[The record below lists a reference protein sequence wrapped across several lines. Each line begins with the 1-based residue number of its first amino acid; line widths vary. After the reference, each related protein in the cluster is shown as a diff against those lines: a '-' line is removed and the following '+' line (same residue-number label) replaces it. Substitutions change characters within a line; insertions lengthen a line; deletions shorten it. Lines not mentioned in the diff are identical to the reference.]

1 MSSFRRPLIVVLLL
15 VAIAA
20 GGALAATL
28 PKDPCVLLK
37 PADVQVLAPKD
48 KIGDGVVDASAL
60 PLATQCRYT
69 WGPRT
74 KEWGESELTVVIMDA
89 SKAFQG
95 LSPETIAQG
104 VILRAKTKDAGPDA
118 AVIPGIGDA
127 AVFTYEARPHNAMAE
142 AYIKKKDAH
151 IAVTYHGDSL
161 ANKDKVIAL
170 LKLAA
175 DRL

>member
-1 MSSFRRPLIVVLLL
+1 MSSFRRLLIASLLL
-15 VAIAA
+15 IGIAA

-28 PKDPCVLLK
+28 PKDPCALLK
-37 PADVQVLAPKD
+37 PADVQILAPKD
-48 KIGDGVVDASAL
+48 KIGDGVADASAL
-60 PLATQCRYT
+60 PLGTECRYT

-74 KEWGESELTVVIMDA
+74 KEWGESELTVMVMDA
-89 SKAFQG
+89 SKAFHG
-95 LSPETIAQG
+95 LSAETIEQG
-104 VILRAKTKDAGPDA
+104 VMLKAKTKDAGPDA

-127 AVFTYEARPHNAMAE
+127 AVFTYEARSHNAMAE
-142 AYIKKKDAH
+142 AYIHKKDAH
-151 IAVTYHGDSL
+151 VAVTYHGDSL